1 MIEFGQHFRNED
13 RYRSIVMI
21 PKTEI
26 YFDEN
31 QVLQPYLSNINKDE
45 EVMINVDVY
54 NNRRSIS

>member
-1 MIEFGQHFRNED
+1 
-13 RYRSIVMI
+13 MI

-54 NNRRSIS
+54 INRRGISWIVLSIRV